1 MRLFST
7 ARLVA
12 GLLVASVFITGAMA
26 ADNMKIDH
34 NKIVALS
41 EAGVF
46 GQFNTYKINSNYYQ
60 LSQAER
66 DEAVKEVEALV
77 KKHSDSIRVD
87 AYLTRGFESESD
99 FLFRVNGYD
108 PSAVQEFLIAFKATT
123 IGRYSDITFAINGI
137 TKGLNH
143 TTKEKAPELLDAL
156 KSTKYSEKPPRYA
169 FVLPIT
175 KNAVWWN
182 KTENEKLALMKDHT
196 IPTLPFLVNI
206 NRKLYHST
214 GIDDADWITYFE
226 TNDLKAFND
235 LNIKLFSV
243 SENLHNVRYGKPTIM
258 GQIMPVADVFKA
270 LSK

>member
-26 ADNMKIDH
+26 DDKMKIDPV
-34 NKIVALS
+34 KIVALS

-46 GQFNTYKINSNYYQ
+46 GQFNTYKINSNYYK

-77 KKHSDSIRVD
+77 KKHSDSVRVD

-108 PSAVQEFLIAFKATT
+108 PSAVQEFLIAFKATS

-196 IPTLPFLVNI
+196 IPTLPFLVNV

-258 GQIMPVADVFKA
+258 GSIMPVADVFKA

>member
-7 ARLVA
+7 AKLVA

-26 ADNMKIDH
+26 ADMMKIDH

-41 EAGVF
+41 ETGVF
-46 GQFNTYKINSNYYQ
+46 GQFNTYKIDPGYYKMTM
-60 LSQAER
+60 AER
-66 DEAVKEVEALV
+66 DKAVKEVEALV

-108 PSAVQEFLIAFKATT
+108 PSAVQKFLIAFKATT
-123 IGRYSDITFAINGI
+123 IGRYSNITFAINGI

-143 TTKEKAPELLDAL
+143 TTKEKAPALLNAL
-156 KSTKYSEKPPRYA
+156 KSTKYSEKPPKYA

-258 GQIMPVADVFKA
+258 GQIMPVADVFQK

>member
-46 GQFNTYKINSNYYQ
+46 GQFNTYKINSNYYK

-108 PSAVQEFLIAFKATT
+108 PSAVQEFLIAFKATS

-156 KSTKYSEKPPRYA
+156 KSTKYSEQPPKYA

>member
-12 GLLVASVFITGAMA
+12 GLLVASMVLTGAMA
-26 ADNMKIDH
+26 DDKMKIDPV
-34 NKIVALS
+34 KIVALS
-41 EAGVF
+41 EVGVF
-46 GQFNTYKINSNYYQ
+46 GQFNTYKIDPGYYKMTM
-60 LSQAER
+60 AER
-66 DEAVKEVEALV
+66 DKAVNEVEALV

-99 FLFRVNGYD
+99 FLFRINGYD

-156 KSTKYSEKPPRYA
+156 KATKYSEKPPRYA

-175 KNAVWWN
+175 KNAAWWN

-196 IPTLPFLVNI
+196 IPTLPFLVNV

-214 GIDDADWITYFE
+214 GIDDSDWITYFE

-243 SENLHNVRYGKPTIM
+243 SENLDNVRYGKPTIM
-258 GQIMPVADVFKA
+258 GSIMPVADVFKA

>member
-46 GQFNTYKINSNYYQ
+46 GQFNTYKINSNYYK

-77 KKHSDSIRVD
+77 KKHSDSVRVD
-87 AYLTRGFESESD
+87 AYLTRGLESESD

-108 PSAVQEFLIAFKATT
+108 PSAVQEFLIDFKATS

-156 KSTKYSEKPPRYA
+156 KSTKYSEKPPKYA

>member
-1 MRLFST
+1 
-7 ARLVA
+7 
-12 GLLVASVFITGAMA
+12 
-26 ADNMKIDH
+26 MKIDH

-46 GQFNTYKINSNYYQ
+46 GQFNTYKINSNYYK

-77 KKHSDSIRVD
+77 KKHSDSVRVD
-87 AYLTRGFESESD
+87 AYLTRGLESESD

-108 PSAVQEFLIAFKATT
+108 PSAVQEFLIAFKATS

-175 KNAVWWN
+175 KNAAWWN

-196 IPTLPFLVNI
+196 IPTLPFLVNV
-206 NRKLYHST
+206 NRKLYHSLE
-214 GIDDADWITYFE
+214 I
-226 TNDLKAFND
+226 
-235 LNIKLFSV
+235 S
-243 SENLHNVRYGKPTIM
+243 
-258 GQIMPVADVFKA
+258 
-270 LSK
+270 